1 MKIALCME
9 GGGAKGA
16 YEAGIVKALYDNGIK
31 EYAAIS
37 GTSIGAINGYF
48 LATENMEKLAYIW
61 NNVEENLG
69 GTSIQIVDN
78 KVNNDN
84 LIKGL
89 YILEEN
95 NRKEIPLYVNYVQV
109 HNKCIEEKI
118 VEISKVDR
126 DKCLEYIK
134 YSSLL
139 PFNPIKQKGFK
150 EGFIEDVAEGAYEG
164 ECLDGGMCRSLI
176 IEPVMEVNPDKVVVI
191 STKDDYEVPKELMEK
206 YGKDKFVV
214 ARPKYRFEPGATL
227 NLDMNF
233 CRKIFSEGYEIGE
246 ELIKELK

>member
-16 YEAGIVKALYDNGIK
+16 YEAGVVKALYDNGIK

-48 LATENMEKLAYIW
+48 ISTGNMEKLAYIW

-89 YILEEN
+89 YILEEDS
-95 NRKEIPLYVNYVQV
+95 RAEVPLYVNYVEV
-109 HNKCIEEKI
+109 HDKCIEEKI
-118 VEISKVDR
+118 VETSKL
-126 DKCLEYIK
+126 DKNECLECIK

-176 IEPVMEVNPDKVVVI
+176 VEPVLEVNPDKIVII
-191 STKDDYEVPKELMEK
+191 STQNDYEVPEELIEEF
-206 YGKDKFVV
+206 GADKFVV
-214 ARPKYRFEPGATL
+214 ARPKQKFEPGATL
-227 NLDMNF
+227 NLNMDF
-233 CRKIFSEGYEIGE
+233 CRKIFADGYEIGQ
-246 ELIKELK
+246 ELVKEFK